1 MLDRFV
7 RTHPFRDG
15 NGRVSR
21 MLMSWAYARRGLS
34 PPLITAARCGDC
46 IRALERAD

>member
-1 MLDRFV
+1 MQVEAAWMHDRFV

-21 MLMSWAYARRGLS
+21 MLMSYAYTKRWL
-34 PPLITAARCGDC
+34 PPLR
-46 IRALERAD
+46 